1 MNFVAIKNRFWGGPN
16 NIKEELKLKKL
27 TRKKINKIER
37 LETEIEEEIEELKT
51 KVKEHKSS
59 KLLDDLNMEKGIKIQ
74 RIKEIE
80 IKLEK
85 LKMPK
90 KKQ

>member
-1 MNFVAIKNRFWGGPN
+1 MNFVAIKNRFRGGPN

-51 KVKEHKSS
+51 KVNEHKSS
-59 KLLDDLNMEKGIKIQ
+59 KLLDDLNMEKGIQIQ